1 MAITSLGSL
10 GGTSAKSAGT
20 TLSLSPSQ
28 SLSIGDW
35 AVWWVAWESAYF
47 FGPDE
52 RQNRRLKCTDDGGNY
67 YSSLATWYPP
77 GGASSLAAIFI
88 ARIRDTFTTSTTV
101 TFTNAASLTP
111 KAVSGWAFRGTDDAT
126 LRWAGLMDNTAGAG
140 SIGVDPPAVTIGG
153 LPSQE
158 YLLLHV
164 LAAEAPDTD
173 AYTWDANY
181 TQIDTH
187 GTSGGAANT
196 NVTCLGGWRIATLT
210 TDTVDVTSDTAD
222 RNYDQA
228 LVAVC
233 EVAYTPYL
241 PSAPII
247 DTAVRADEEP
257 LASPPWTTTGRPGF
271 GNDYVRIAS
280 NHFARGVLAAGAGS
294 QWWGSAFTSS
304 DFEAYATMT
313 TLGDGGV
320 IYHGSGNGF
329 DSTLDAYGFWYYHRA
344 GDAGANV
351 IFGSPGF
358 NGDPASSNVIPVWR
372 DVLTPLHLGN
382 QYKNPVQHMWVGSAS
397 VYEWQAA
404 YYRTAP
410 FVKTGG
416 TIGFNM
422 ENDTTVRFQD
432 LGAGDAVVPTTR
444 PTLPY
449 LHVGP

>member
-10 GGTSAKSAGT
+10 GGTSAKAAGT

-28 SLSIGDW
+28 SLAFGDW

-52 RQNRRLKCTDDGGNY
+52 LQNRRLKCTDDGGNY
-67 YSSLATWYPP
+67 YASLVTCYPM
-77 GGASSLAAIFI
+77 GGASSLCAIFLG
-88 ARIRDTFTTSTTV
+88 RVRSTFTTGTTV

-111 KAVSGWAFRGTDDAT
+111 KAVSGWGFRGSDDTT
-126 LRWAGLMDNTAGAG
+126 LRWALLGDRTATAG

-153 LPSQE
+153 LPNQE

-164 LAAEAPDTD
+164 FAAEAPDTD
-173 AYTWDANY
+173 AYTWDADY

-196 NVTCLGGWRIATLT
+196 NVTVLGGWRIATLT

-233 EVAYTPYL
+233 EVAFTPYL

-247 DTAVRADEEP
+247 DTGTRADEEP

-271 GNDYVRIAS
+271 GTVNVRIDS
-280 NHFARGVLAAGAGS
+280 DHFARGVLSGGAGS
-294 QWWGSAFTSS
+294 QWWGTGFTSS
-304 DFEAYATMT
+304 DFEVYAVMS
-313 TLGDGGV
+313 TLGAAGIV
-320 IYHGSGNGF
+320 YHGSGNGF
-329 DSTLDAYGFWYYHRA
+329 DSTLDAYWQGYYTRA
-344 GDAGANV
+344 GDVGPCV
-351 IFGSPGF
+351 VFGSAGF
-358 NGDPASSNVIPVWR
+358 NGDPAGSTVIPVWR
-372 DVLTPLHLGN
+372 DVLAPLHLGN
-382 QYKNPVQHMWVGSAS
+382 QYKNPVQHMWVGSAAA
-397 VYEWQAA
+397 YEWQAA

-410 FVKTGG
+410 NVKTGG
-416 TIGFNM
+416 TLGFNM
-422 ENDTTVRFQD
+422 EGDATVRWRD
-432 LGAGDAVVPTTR
+432 LGAGDAVVPTQNIR
-444 PTLPY
+444 LPY